1 MSAEYRQKLLNWLTS
16 MMVLMLVQ
24 SAALAWT
31 WVWLLRAQSQNTFGG
46 WLPYTMAYRMG
57 AVLEI
62 FIVGFVLAAFWHF
75 FDFLRIQTRNPV
87 SRFKQDALE
96 QRLQVLGQK

>member
-31 WVWLLRAQSQNTFGG
+31 WVWLLRAQ
-46 WLPYTMAYRMG
+46 
-57 AVLEI
+57 
-62 FIVGFVLAAFWHF
+62 
-75 FDFLRIQTRNPV
+75 
-87 SRFKQDALE
+87 
-96 QRLQVLGQK
+96 